1 MPESNGARI
10 NTPLE
15 PNSQHETELSNKDIQ
30 VLATFYVGGMLTLL
44 EQFLNGQLAVP
55 QAEIQVATLKLL
67 RILRQGAVQSDIL
80 SLKCYRARSATEKRA
95 FLQWL

>member
-15 PNSQHETELSNKDIQ
+15 PYLQREMELSDKEIQ

-80 SLKCYRARSATEKRA
+80 S
-95 FLQWL
+95 